1 MNRPIRVLLAVAGF
15 LIFLIVAAPLIV
27 PLPPLSDITPLQ
39 ELADPDS
46 RFIQVNGL
54 SVHNKKYGD
63 GEPVMILMHGFGAST
78 FSWREVVQPL
88 SQTGTVIVYDRPA
101 FGLTERP
108 MPGSWQDGNP
118 YSTEGNLNLLF
129 GLMDALDVQ
138 KAILVGNS
146 AGGRLAVQAALSQP
160 ERVSALV
167 LVDAAIYTGGGR
179 SFGILRPLVFT
190 PQMDRLGPFFAR
202 SLAGEQGDEF
212 LRTAWHD
219 PGKITPEIMAGYR
232 KPLRSANWDRALWEF
247 TKAGSGSEDLT
258 PRLVELRLPVLV
270 ITGDDDRIV
279 PTADSVRLGDEIPGA
294 KLVVLPD
301 CGHVPH
307 EECPAPFLQA
317 VNEFIQSK
325 SSQLD

>member
-1 MNRPIRVLLAVAGF
+1 MNRPLRLLLVFITGI
-15 LIFLIVAAPLIV
+15 LVLIVLAPLIV
-27 PLPPLSDITPLQ
+27 PLPQLTDLAPVE
-39 ELADPDS
+39 ELADADS
-46 RFIQVNGL
+46 QFVQVNGL
-54 SVHNKKYGD
+54 SVHYKKYGA
-63 GEPVMILMHGFGAST
+63 GEPVIILLHGFGAST
-78 FSWREVVQPL
+78 FSWRDVIQPL
-88 SQTGTVIVYDRPA
+88 SQHGTVIAYDRPA

-108 MPGSWQDGNP
+108 MPGSWQDVNP
-118 YSTEGNLNLLF
+118 YSAEGNLKLLL
-129 GLMDALDVQ
+129 GLMDALGVQ

-146 AGGRLAVQAALSQP
+146 AGGRLAVEAALTQP
-160 ERVSALV
+160 QRVSALV

-232 KPLRSANWDRALWEF
+232 KPLRVDNWDRALWEF
-247 TKAGSGSEDLT
+247 TKMGSGTEDLGQ
-258 PRLVELRLPVLV
+258 RLSELSLPVLV
-270 ITGDDDRIV
+270 IAGDDDRIV
-279 PTADSVRLGDEIPGA
+279 PTADSIRLGNEIPGA
-294 KLVVLPD
+294 KLVVLPG

-317 VNEFIQSK
+317 VDEFIQSN
-325 SSQLD
+325 Q

>member
-1 MNRPIRVLLAVAGF
+1 MNRPIRVLLTVAAVLF
-15 LIFLIVAAPLIV
+15 FLIVIAPLIV
-27 PLPPLSDITPLQ
+27 PLPPLSDIAPLE
-39 ELADPDS
+39 ELADADS
-46 RFIQVNGL
+46 QFIQVNGL
-54 SVHNKKYGD
+54 SLHYKKYGD
-63 GEPVMILMHGFGAST
+63 GEPVIILLHGFGAST
-78 FSWREVVQPL
+78 FSWREVIQPL
-88 SQTGTVIVYDRPA
+88 SRHGTVIAYDRPA

-108 MPGSWQDGNP
+108 MPGSWQNVNP
-118 YSTEGNLNLLF
+118 YSAEGNLNLLF

-146 AGGRLAVQAALSQP
+146 AGGRLAVQAALLQP

-190 PQMDRLGPFFAR
+190 RQMDRLGPFFAR
-202 SLAGEQGDEF
+202 SIAGEQGDEF
-212 LRTAWHD
+212 LRAAWHD

-232 KPLRSANWDRALWEF
+232 KPLRVDHWDRALWEL
-247 TKAGSGSEDLT
+247 TKVGSGSEDLGQ
-258 PRLVELRLPVLV
+258 RLSELSLPVLV

-279 PTADSVRLGDEIPGA
+279 PTADLIRLGNEIPGA
-294 KLVVLPD
+294 KFVMLPG

-317 VNEFIQSK
+317 VDEFFQSK
-325 SSQLD
+325 TSQLD